1 MGEDERSFKPIHAK
15 ALVLAFGT
23 LVFTIDMAVPA
34 DLNVA
39 IFYSFVIILC
49 AWTRSTTFLWSAAA
63 IFAALVFPGL
73 LFSRPPVTGPV
84 SWVDETNRVFSMGA
98 LFLVAAIHD
107 QVLAHLG
114 LIISEGLRLLEQ
126 TVHQRRLAMV
136 NMRDNRDITYL
147 GGVLDTL
154 HK

>member
-1 MGEDERSFKPIHAK
+1 MAEDERSFKPIHAK

-63 IFAALVFPGL
+63 VFAALVFPGL

-98 LFLVAAIHD
+98 LFLVAAIIHF
-107 QVLAHLG
+107 QMLG
-114 LIISEGLRLLEQ
+114 FRLLED
-126 TVHQRRLAMV
+126 T
-136 NMRDNRDITYL
+136 ITSRKKTEEEL
-147 GGVLDTL
+147 RQS
-154 HK
+154 